1 MFVAQKL
8 IFDTPKSRLFFTGDV
23 NGIHCSKDSNLEN
36 YISGDNDVLTSNLF
50 FICYFS

>member
-8 IFDTPKSRLFFTGDV
+8 IFDTSKLRLFFTGDV

-36 YISGDNDVLTSNLF
+36 YISGDNVLTSNLF
-50 FICYFS
+50 LICYFS

>member
-8 IFDTPKSRLFFTGDV
+8 IFDTPKSRLFFTEDV
-23 NGIHCSKDSNLEN
+23 NGIHCSKDSSLEN

-50 FICYFS
+50 LICYFS

>member
-8 IFDTPKSRLFFTGDV
+8 IFDTPKSRLFLTGDV

-50 FICYFS
+50 LICYFS